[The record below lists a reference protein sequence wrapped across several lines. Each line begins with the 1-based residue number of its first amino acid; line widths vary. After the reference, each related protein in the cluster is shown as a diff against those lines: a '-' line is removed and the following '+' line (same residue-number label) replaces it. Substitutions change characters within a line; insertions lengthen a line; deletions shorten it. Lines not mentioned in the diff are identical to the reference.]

1 MPDNLISTIVQAENG
16 TGRWKMTDAV
26 KANSTLVA
34 EFNANLTS
42 FSNTVPEKIVKEMM
56 QKSIAIGQERHLK
69 YMTLTYFVLDVITL
83 KIFYQI
89 RSPLNKLVTSLLSS
103 IILVHRSKSR
113 NYWLLI
119 TIVVAVR
126 F

>member
-26 KANSTLVA
+26 KANSTLVD
-34 EFNANLTS
+34 EFNANITS
-42 FSNTVPEKIVKEMM
+42 FSNTVAEKIVKEMM

-89 RSPLNKLVTSLLSS
+89 RSPLNKLVTSLLSF

-113 NYWLLI
+113 NN
-119 TIVVAVR
+119 
-126 F
+126 